1 MSSRETAPKIDAD
14 SQISVRNQL
23 LTILADDIK
32 NGRYKPGQRFPSERA
47 LAEKFAIS
55 RTSVRETVAQM
66 IAQRALVRVNGRGT
80 FVADRASATTDLAA
94 DQGRQLGFLISER
107 VFHFAQPGYNQIL
120 SGFTEICHAT
130 GCRLRFHPVKDAGD
144 PDLQDASRTGQLD
157 GSIIVGGLSLDVIE
171 KLKQFRHPL
180 ILVDLLNSTDDVSVS
195 VDYTSGTR
203 SAMNHLFEL
212 GHQTIGF
219 IGFPNS
225 AKYIAYWQSLQSRGL
240 PYRPEHVEFLDSS
253 DLLPGMLAGYRAM
266 QKLLSRSSRPTAFLV
281 TNDHAALGAI
291 EALLIANLEV
301 PKDVSIIGY
310 DDLGRAATSLTTVRT
325 DLIEV
330 GRIAGRTLL
339 SWIQTGQ
346 PPERETSVPVELVIR
361 GSTASPA
368 TDQKPDL
375 VLESRG

>member
-14 SQISVRNQL
+14 SPISVRNQL
-23 LTILADDIK
+23 LTILADEIK

-47 LAEKFAIS
+47 LAEKFSIS

-80 FVADRASATTDLAA
+80 FVAERSSTTDLALDHA
-94 DQGRQLGFLISER
+94 RQLGFWISER

-171 KLKQFRHPL
+171 KLRQFRRPL
-180 ILVDLLNSTDDVSVS
+180 ILVDLLNSTDDVFVS
-195 VDYTSGTR
+195 IDYSSGTR
-203 SAMNHLFEL
+203 SAMDHLFEL
-212 GHQTIGF
+212 GHQSVGF

-240 PYRPEHVEFLDSS
+240 PYRPQHVEFLDSS

-266 QKLLSRSSRPTAFLV
+266 QKLLARSTRPTAFLV

-291 EALLIANLEV
+291 EALGIASLEV
-301 PKDVSIIGY
+301 PKDVSVIGY
-310 DDLGRAATSLTTVRT
+310 DDLGRGATSLTTVRT
-325 DLIEV
+325 DLVEV
-330 GRIAGRTLL
+330 GRIAARTLL
-339 SWIQTGQ
+339 SWVQTEE

-361 GSTASPA
+361 SSTASPL

-375 VLESRG
+375 VLESSG